1 MTPFLNRITVMGL
14 LGKTPELRYL
24 NDGTAATSVNIA
36 YSEKYRDRHSGEY
49 AEKTEWFVALLYG
62 NQAETVCRL
71 MSAGDG
77 IQVHGKMRSR
87 HYTDKTGTPRSTW
100 EILADSVQMI
110 ALRTPKTDNTAAA
123 DVVAQPAVPG
133 QRPSSLSDC
142 L

>member
-1 MTPFLNRITVMGL
+1 M
-14 LGKTPELRYL
+14 
-24 NDGTAATSVNIA
+24 
-36 YSEKYRDRHSGEY
+36 
-49 AEKTEWFVALLYG
+49 ALLYG